1 MDSIRTY
8 TLERWGRAQWLDYYR
23 GLVDVLEKIEASPM
37 SGRSRDL
44 SAPLIAA
51 TMAGSPWRFVV
62 QTSPVRISEIP
73 DSDYAKSRTAV
84 SVIPGQLGHG

>member
-62 QTSPVRISEIP
+62 QTSPVRVLAIS
-73 DSDYAKSRTAV
+73 SGSHNMV
-84 SVIPGQLGHG
+84 